1 MKNLYCAALVALS
14 LAVVA
19 GCSGKPSGFPKV
31 STCEIVVVDGGAP
44 IEGVEV
50 ALIPETPI
58 SGVIVGG
65 NTDASGKCVVQTTF
79 ANFSAPGAPDGSF
92 VVTLRKDPVPTMPEL
107 TIEEMGEMS
116 QKEIEDYR
124 QERAAEIAAMDQ
136 IIPVALKEKATSTLK
151 VAVPGEK
158 TTTVDVAEYAE

>member
-14 LAVVA
+14 LAVVV
-19 GCSGKPSGFPKV
+19 GCSGKPSGFPKT
-31 STCEIVVVDGGAP
+31 SSCEIVVVDGGAP

-50 ALIPETPI
+50 SLIPETPI

-65 NTDASGKCVVQTTF
+65 KTDASGKCVVQTTF
-79 ANFSAPGAPDGSF
+79 ANFVAPGAPEGSF
-92 VVTLRKDPVPTMPEL
+92 VVTLRKDPVPSMPEL
-107 TIEEMGEMS
+107 TIEQMTEMS
-116 QKEIEDYR
+116 RGEVDKYNADRE
-124 QERAAEIAAMDQ
+124 AEIANMPQ

-158 TTTVDVAEYAE
+158 TTTIDVAEYAE

>member
-14 LAVVA
+14 LAVVV
-19 GCSGKPSGFPKV
+19 GCSGKPSGFPKT
-31 STCEIVVVDGGAP
+31 SSCEIVVVDGGAP

-65 NTDASGKCVVQTTF
+65 KTDASGKCVVQTTF
-79 ANFSAPGAPDGSF
+79 ANFSASGAPEGSF

-107 TIEEMGEMS
+107 TIEQMGEMS

-124 QERAAEIAAMDQ
+124 QEREAEIAAMDQ

-158 TTTVDVAEYAE
+158 TTTIDVAEYAE

>member
-1 MKNLYCAALVALS
+1 MKNLCCAALVALS
-14 LAVVA
+14 LAVVG

-65 NTDASGKCVVQTTF
+65 KTDASGKCVVQTTF

-107 TIEEMGEMS
+107 TIEQMGEMS

-136 IIPVALKEKATSTLK
+136 IIPTALKEKATSTLN

-158 TTTVDVAEYAE
+158 TTTIDVAEYAE

>member
-65 NTDASGKCVVQTTF
+65 KTDASGKCVVQTTF

-151 VAVPGEK
+151 VSVPGEK

>member
-1 MKNLYCAALVALS
+1 MKNLYCAAAVLLS
-14 LAVVA
+14 LAVVV
-19 GCSGKPSGFPKV
+19 GCSGKPKGFPKV
-31 STCEIVVVDGGAP
+31 SSCEIVVVDGGAP

-65 NTDASGKCVVQTTF
+65 KTDASGKCVVQTTF
-79 ANFSAPGAPDGSF
+79 ANFSAPGAPEGSF

-107 TIEEMGEMS
+107 TIEEMADMS
-116 QKEIEDYR
+116 QKEISDYR
-124 QERAAEIAAMDQ
+124 AERDAEIANMPQ
-136 IIPVALKEKATSTLK
+136 IIPIALKTKDASPLK

-158 TTTVDVAEYAE
+158 TTTIDVAEYAE

>member
-31 STCEIVVVDGGAP
+31 STCELVVVDGGAP

-65 NTDASGKCVVQTTF
+65 KTDASGKCVVQTTF
-79 ANFSAPGAPDGSF
+79 ANFTAPGAPDGSF
-92 VVTLRKDPVPTMPEL
+92 VVTLRKDPIPTMPEL
-107 TIEEMGEMS
+107 TIEQMGEMS

-124 QERAAEIAAMDQ
+124 QEREAEIAAMDQ